1 MSKLASTA
9 MIIAIIICCL
19 GLFGLASFSSIQ
31 RTKEIGV
38 RKVLG
43 ATVNNI
49 VLLLS
54 TDFLKLV
61 MMAFII
67 AAPFAYFGAH
77 KFLEDYAFRTTVG
90 WQLFVASGSISFA
103 LAFVTV
109 SYHAIKAGLTNP
121 VESLKSE

>member
-67 AAPFAYFGAH
+67 VAPLATLALIN
-77 KFLEDYAFRTTVG
+77 FLRIMPSVPLSA
-90 WQLFVASGSISFA
+90 GSC
-103 LAFVTV
+103 L
-109 SYHAIKAGLTNP
+109 
-121 VESLKSE
+121 